1 MNGLHGNDTIERASS
16 GKEAVRN
23 LDFKSRL
30 YVYWVYVK
38 SFGYSLKNFVRK
50 RQSTDRFIYK

>member
-1 MNGLHGNDTIERASS
+1 
-16 GKEAVRN
+16 VRN

-38 SFGYSLKNFVRK
+38 SLGYSFKNFVRK

>member
-1 MNGLHGNDTIERASS
+1 MNVAGENDTIERVST
-16 GKEAVRN
+16 GNEVVRT

-38 SFGYSLKNFVRK
+38 SFGYSLRNFVRK